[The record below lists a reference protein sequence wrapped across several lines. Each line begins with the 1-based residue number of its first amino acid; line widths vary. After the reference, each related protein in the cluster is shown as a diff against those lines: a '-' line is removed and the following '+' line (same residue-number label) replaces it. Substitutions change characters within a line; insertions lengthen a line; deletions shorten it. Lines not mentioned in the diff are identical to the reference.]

1 MVSFWRL
8 HEGSQG
14 RGVEA
19 ADARPGSGQTD
30 QSAVDPG
37 DGGAVGGA
45 VLQGGGPVRAAQ
57 VTISILLECVPCF
70 IVEVQGVPSGCAQ
83 PFP

>member
-1 MVSFWRL
+1 MVVILILNRVL
-8 HEGSQG
+8 VQNHHDHYVKLMVTPQGSQG

-45 VLQGGGPVRAAQ
+45 VLQGGGPVRATQ
-57 VTISILLECVPCF
+57 VNST
-70 IVEVQGVPSGCAQ
+70 A
-83 PFP
+83 